1 MIKFD
6 YFIYAI
12 KNNLYLHR
20 AWLLSSF
27 GILPDNESNDFFE
40 IKNKKLKV
48 KISNNGIITYEDI
61 IDFKYGQPLFHK
73 DERCTIPNNIISFIE
88 GKQESTYGIFII
100 NCLMLWYPYQGKA
113 KYINGKITDKVLNKT
128 AYDLLKN
135 NVVSVEEHKKFEDAA
150 NMISC
155 LAQVSVPS
163 ATRKAITPNPKV
175 KAFKEKLLKENRD
188 KLSDPAVIADIQ
200 KQIVDMDK
208 EYLKGDVSL
217 GFFIKDKNFNV
228 TRLKL
233 MGMYGAEPDFY
244 DGTKLS
250 LMETSLTEGWSKD
263 NMQMLV
269 NNLRSGSYGRG
280 KETALGGESTKVTSR
295 IFQNYRIESD
305 DCLTKLGMDIKITDK
320 NYKLFIGRY
329 EVGSKDP
336 LTSKD
341 LEAYAKKNTVITLR
355 SPAFCASPNTTY
367 CKKCMGEQVLES
379 GLGINSQCI
388 IVTSTFMSVAM
399 SSVHSRALTISRYDY
414 KNLIQ

>member
-6 YFIYAI
+6 YFIYAV
-12 KNNLYLHR
+12 KNKLYLHR

-27 GILPDNESNDFFE
+27 GILADEYSNDFFE

-48 KISNNGIITYEDI
+48 KLSDNGITSFEEIV
-61 IDFKYGQPLFHK
+61 DFKLGKPLFYK
-73 DERCTIPNNIISFIE
+73 DEKCTIPNNIIPFIE

-100 NCLMLWYPYQGKA
+100 NCLMFWYPYEGKA
-113 KYINGKITDKVLNKT
+113 KYINGKITDKILNKT
-128 AYDLLKN
+128 AYELLKTDQ
-135 NVVSVEEHKKFEDAA
+135 VTIEQHKKFEDAS

-163 ATRKAITPNPKV
+163 ASRKAIIPNPKV

-188 KLSDPAVIADIQ
+188 KLTDPAVIADIQ

-208 EYLKGDVSL
+208 EYLKGDVSM

-250 LMETSLTEGWSKD
+250 LMETSLTEGWTKD
-263 NMQMLV
+263 NMQMMV
-269 NNLRSGSYGRG
+269 NNLRSGAYGRG

-295 IFQNYRIESD
+295 IFQNYRIEVD
-305 DCLTKLGMDIKITDK
+305 DCNTKLGLDIIITEK

-329 EVGSKDP
+329 EVGSKAP

-341 LEAYAKKNTVITLR
+341 LEGYAKKNTVITLR
-355 SPAFCASPNTTY
+355 SPAYCASPNTTY
-367 CKKCMGEQVLES
+367 CKRCMGDQVLES

-399 SSVHSRALTISRYDY
+399 AAVHSKALTVAKYDH